1 MLTNL
6 VRRGLAAAAI
16 LFASALAS
24 SGAAS
29 ASTTMPYCGITWGS
43 LEKDGGTLSR
53 GALVD
58 VRTGHHDC
66 YDRVVFDLQGSAGG
80 YRAGYAGRVGS
91 QGRGEPLDV
100 VGGAQIAVELL
111 EPAYDAQTGVPTVPY
126 AVGDH
131 PFDISVRD
139 GYRTLTDVVYGGTFE
154 GYTTFGIG
162 VRARLPFRVLTLPGT
177 GTSSRIV
184 IDVAHQWSR

>member
-1 MLTNL
+1 MLAIL

-29 ASTTMPYCGITWGS
+29 ASTTVPYCGITWGS
-43 LEKDGGTLSR
+43 LQKDGGTL
-53 GALVD
+53 GPEALVN

-66 YDRVVFDLQGSAGG
+66 YDRVVFDFQGSAGG
-80 YRAGYAGRVGS
+80 YRAGYGGAVS

-100 VGGAQIAVELL
+100 VGGAQIAVEFL
-111 EPAYDAQTGVPTVPY
+111 EPAYDVQTGALTVPY

-131 PFDISVRD
+131 PFNISVMD

-162 VRARLPFRVLTLPGT
+162 VRARLPFRVLTLPGP

-184 IDVAHQWSR
+184 IDVAHHWSQ

>member
-1 MLTNL
+1 MLAIL
-6 VRRGLAAAAI
+6 ARRGLAAAAI

-29 ASTTMPYCGITWGS
+29 ASTTVPYCGITWGS
-43 LEKDGGTLSR
+43 LQKDGGTLSQS
-53 GALVD
+53 ALVA

-66 YDRVVFDLQGSAGG
+66 YDRVVFDFQGSASG
-80 YRAGYAGRVGS
+80 YRAGYADRIVS
-91 QGRGEPLDV
+91 EGRGQQLDV
-100 VGGAQIAVELL
+100 IGGAQIAVHLL
-111 EPAYDAQTGVPTVPY
+111 EPAHDVQTGAPTGPF

-131 PFDISVRD
+131 PISVMD

-154 GYTTFGIG
+154 GYTTFAIG
-162 VRARLPFRVLTLPGT
+162 VRARLPFRVLTLPGP

-184 IDVAHQWSR
+184 IDVAHRWSQ